1 MCCSFFNPERPYSGY
16 ATDTYCLSLLVVD
29 LSVGALPCLQL
40 SFAATPAYD
49 ILGLL
54 GPLACNFSSVRNM
67 NEMPASSWIVC
78 PRTEVQIGIL
88 KHYSPIVRCRH
99 GKCDM
104 ALDHGLTIREVNMFE
119 RADGPAYEGLSK
131 LQSEFKRP
139 LAARSMAQWQTSL
152 ILSNSTVGLRM
163 NSFLLNI
170 TRRCSTMLL
179 QWLVSQVKVRQS
191 PPGAL
196 VNMLGP
202 HVSVSLSTN
211 WPAGPLLVQW
221 PSCGLLS
228 RPPVSL
234 IGWKFCRFLWLKPLL
249 CLVCRVGIIRDSC
262 QRGKHALDRGPFWRL
277 EILCPGPNWSQSLHW
292 ELSDGVFGLTYGQ
305 LFISLLAKCWET
317 GSCQRN
323 MTRKN
328 PVSASYWACHL

>member
-1 MCCSFFNPERPYSGY
+1 MARCVSIWQYIFMRLNISVISMFKHSHPVGMWGRLQVTPKDKLFASCVLLIFFNPERPYSGY

-119 RADGPAYEGLSK
+119 RVDGPAYRGLSK
-131 LQSEFKRP
+131 LQSELKRP
-139 LAARSMAQWQTSL
+139 LAAGSMAQWQTSL
-152 ILSNSTVGLRM
+152 ILWNSTVGLRM
-163 NSFLLNI
+163 NSFLLHI
-170 TRRCSTMLL
+170 TRRFFFTMLL
-179 QWLVSQVKVRQS
+179 QK
-191 PPGAL
+191 
-196 VNMLGP
+196 
-202 HVSVSLSTN
+202 N
-211 WPAGPLLVQW
+211 W
-221 PSCGLLS
+221 C
-228 RPPVSL
+228 RR
-234 IGWKFCRFLWLKPLL
+234 WK
-249 CLVCRVGIIRDSC
+249 
-262 QRGKHALDRGPFWRL
+262 
-277 EILCPGPNWSQSLHW
+277 
-292 ELSDGVFGLTYGQ
+292 
-305 LFISLLAKCWET
+305 
-317 GSCQRN
+317 
-323 MTRKN
+323 
-328 PVSASYWACHL
+328 